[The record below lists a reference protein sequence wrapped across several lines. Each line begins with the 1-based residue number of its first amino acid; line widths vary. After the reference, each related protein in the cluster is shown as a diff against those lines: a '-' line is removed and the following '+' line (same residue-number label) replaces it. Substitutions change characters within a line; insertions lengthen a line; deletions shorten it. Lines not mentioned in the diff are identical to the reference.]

1 MVNCHF
7 VINVLILNLFLYFS
21 GNFWAL
27 RKNHLIMLHRTKRK
41 LWWKIFPLDFQT
53 PLQQQLIYYFA
64 GECCTKMHFGQILSS
79 YELSKICTHFLALFW
94 TAHVLKVSKN
104 RRSFRFLLTFTYLDK
119 VYLKTFYD
127 IPTHSYVLIRNLW
140 MILNRFFYVWKPAIL
155 NHFVLLSKVCYWE
168 ENISKNYF
176 NRQCPLF

>member
-1 MVNCHF
+1 
-7 VINVLILNLFLYFS
+7 
-21 GNFWAL
+21 
-27 RKNHLIMLHRTKRK
+27 MLHRTKRK

-64 GECCTKMHFGQILSS
+64 GECCTKMHFDVQILSS

-104 RRSFRFLLTFTYLDK
+104 RRSFRFLLTFTYVDK
-119 VYLKTFYD
+119 VYIKTFYE

-140 MILNRFFYVWKPAIL
+140 MILNRFFLCMKTCNFEPFCFVIKS
-155 NHFVLLSKVCYWE
+155 VLLRRKHQQ
-168 ENISKNYF
+168 KF
-176 NRQCPLF
+176 F